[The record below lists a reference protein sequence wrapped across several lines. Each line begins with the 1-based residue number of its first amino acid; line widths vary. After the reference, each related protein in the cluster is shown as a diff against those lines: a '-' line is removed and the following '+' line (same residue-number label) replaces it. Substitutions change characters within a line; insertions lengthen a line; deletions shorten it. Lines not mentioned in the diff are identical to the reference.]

1 MVRLWIV
8 VGFVW
13 FEHCIHLGDELAE
26 VFQAF
31 PPDINQVL
39 FQRCQELLFES
50 WIFGNKHLHHH
61 SQSLT
66 VLFVQLEKTNSC
78 WTHYTM

>member
-1 MVRLWIV
+1 MGLGHVAVLNNKHFMVRLWIV

-13 FEHCIHLGDELAE
+13 FEQCIHLGDELAE

-39 FQRCQELLFES
+39 FQRC
-50 WIFGNKHLHHH
+50 
-61 SQSLT
+61 
-66 VLFVQLEKTNSC
+66 
-78 WTHYTM
+78 